1 LRTHHLRLLAC
12 ILAGAVLPGI
22 VPAADLYRWVDDQGT
37 PHVSDRPP
45 PNPPANMTREALPS
59 TRSTP
64 QRQGEAQ
71 QRAQRGQEPV
81 RAPESDRGKGA
92 VQGGATP
99 VSAPAGSQDC
109 KARWDAYQRSQACF
123 APYRTADA
131 GMKPEAFAACGPDL
145 ADPAPDCGPL
155 R

>member
-1 LRTHHLRLLAC
+1 LRTSHLRLLAC
-12 ILAGAVLPGI
+12 ILVGAVLPGI
-22 VPAADLYRWVDDQGT
+22 VAAADLYRWVDDQGT

-45 PNPPANMTREALPS
+45 PNPPANMTRESMPAPV
-59 TRSTP
+59 TMPP
-64 QRQGEAQ
+64 QRADT
-71 QRAQRGQEPV
+71 REPV
-81 RAPESDRGKGA
+81 PAAQGRARTPDHEGSKGTVRPA
-92 VQGGATP
+92 APVAT
-99 VSAPAGSQDC
+99 PAGSQDC